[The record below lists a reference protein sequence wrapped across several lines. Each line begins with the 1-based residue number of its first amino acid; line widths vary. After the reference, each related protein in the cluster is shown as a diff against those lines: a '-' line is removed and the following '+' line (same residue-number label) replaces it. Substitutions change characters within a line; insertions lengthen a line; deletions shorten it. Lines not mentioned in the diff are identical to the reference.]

1 MNKYGELR
9 KISQVFRNYGIV
21 LTGGRKYD
29 HFVRDL
35 RMDRIFVSGLIF
47 ELEYELQREIDEEKL
62 EEIHAPAQVIALL
75 IA

>member
-21 LTGGRKYD
+21 LTGGRKHD

-35 RMDRIFVSGLIF
+35 RMDWIFVSGLIF
-47 ELEYELQREIDEEKL
+47 ELEFELQREIDEDKI

-75 IA
+75 MT